1 MVRYYNNCQPM
12 KHILLSLLLALS
24 LHTARAQ
31 LYVPGETLHYK
42 MSYKARLFPNT
53 EVANVIIQT
62 TEATLDGAPALKVY
76 GMGQTAKAFNWI
88 LPVRDAYTIY
98 IDPATLRTKRFEA
111 DIKEG
116 DYTRKSVFTF
126 DYSNKRVYTRWQT
139 RQRPV
144 EYRTLE
150 LKQDGM
156 DAISL
161 YFNLRTVPDE
171 EIVEGY
177 ERELEMVLED
187 TVRYLKFRYEG
198 REVKKIKNLGRFRTL
213 KFRCKIATSDGY
225 AFQDGTEFEVWISD
239 DRNKIP
245 LYIQS
250 PIKVGSVQAYLSSYE
265 GLRYPLDCFVKK

>member
-1 MVRYYNNCQPM
+1 M
-12 KHILLSLLLALS
+12 KRLLTILALLLSCVA
-24 LHTARAQ
+24 AQAQ
-31 LYVPGETLHYK
+31 LYVPGETLNYK
-42 MSYKARLFPNT
+42 MSYRAKLFPNT

-62 TEATLDGAPALKVY
+62 TESSLDGTPALKVY
-76 GMGQTAKAFNWI
+76 GMGQTARAFNWI
-88 LPVRDAYTIY
+88 LPVKDAYTIWV
-98 IDPATLRTKRFEA
+98 DPQTLLTRRFEA
-111 DIKEG
+111 DLKEG

-126 DYSNKRVYTRWQT
+126 DYNNNKVYTRWQT

-150 LKQDGM
+150 IKQKGM

-161 YFNLRTVPDE
+161 YFNLRSVPDS
-171 EIVEGY
+171 EIVPGY

-198 REVKKIKNLGRFRTL
+198 REEKKIKNLGRFNTL

-245 LYIQS
+245 LYIKS
-250 PIKVGSVQAYLSSYE
+250 PIKVGSVQAYLASYE
-265 GLRYPLDCFVKK
+265 GLRYPLDSFIKK

>member
-24 LHTARAQ
+24 LHTARTQ

-126 DYSNKRVYTRWQT
+126 DYPNKRVYTRWQT